1 MKDIKCVLNDRDKQG
16 DVYPPRGAIKTTD
29 FQFQYKY
36 EFWANKH
43 CLQYKCHGM
52 SQTFAFIL
60 KNTRDMGFEIKLHH
74 VLCKFFLSFNVLN
87 CFKV

>member
-43 CLQYKCHGM
+43 CL
-52 SQTFAFIL
+52 
-60 KNTRDMGFEIKLHH
+60 
-74 VLCKFFLSFNVLN
+74 
-87 CFKV
+87 